1 MDLYEALYTTRAMRR
16 LKPDPIPDEVQAR
29 ILDAAIRA
37 PNIEQGWR
45 FLLVDD
51 AQIKAQLVPLS
62 LQAFERQVGAPRE
75 EGLANLRK
83 RGYPDGADG
92 TIGCASGHHFAE
104 VPKAFRNPVFWG
116 RTAVRTPLRA
126 PLAPP
131 QGALRAGHSRTVQ
144 PSETPK
150 RRRNRGRALVCLP
163 SMVRQFGEG
172 GQVMTRIK
180 VLVLALFA
188 VYWVTLVVILVAARD
203 VYDQALPQEAVRL
216 AGNQRS
222 AEIGVLLVATA
233 LFAVLSIGVIRGWRW
248 TFWLI
253 LVVFL
258 AGILR
263 GLASALQLAGIVPSQ
278 DPAWSVVLQAVVYL
292 IQFVIALAMLAGYRK
307 AGVWG
312 AF

>member
-1 MDLYEALYTTRAMRR
+1 
-16 LKPDPIPDEVQAR
+16 
-29 ILDAAIRA
+29 
-37 PNIEQGWR
+37 
-45 FLLVDD
+45 
-51 AQIKAQLVPLS
+51 
-62 LQAFERQVGAPRE
+62 
-75 EGLANLRK
+75 
-83 RGYPDGADG
+83 
-92 TIGCASGHHFAE
+92 
-104 VPKAFRNPVFWG
+104 
-116 RTAVRTPLRA
+116 
-126 PLAPP
+126 
-131 QGALRAGHSRTVQ
+131 
-144 PSETPK
+144 
-150 RRRNRGRALVCLP
+150 
-163 SMVRQFGEG
+163 
-172 GQVMTRIK
+172 MTRIK

-188 VYWVTLVVILVAARD
+188 VYWVILVVILVAARD

-216 AGNQRS
+216 AGNQRP

-263 GLASALQLAGIVPSQ
+263 VLASALQLAGIVPSQ